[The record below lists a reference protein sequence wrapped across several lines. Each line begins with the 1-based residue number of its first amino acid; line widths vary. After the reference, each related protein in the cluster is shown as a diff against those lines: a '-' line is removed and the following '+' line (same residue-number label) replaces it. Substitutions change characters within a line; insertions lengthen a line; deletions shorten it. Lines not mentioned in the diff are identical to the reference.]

1 MRRRSSRG
9 YGEWE
14 EHRERERATGEG
26 GEIHPI
32 EPLRVNF
39 RVLEVRGRV
48 ECVNGTHRFTDLN
61 R

>member
-14 EHRERERATGEG
+14 EHKEREREQRENEEKFT
-26 GEIHPI
+26 
-32 EPLRVNF
+32 PLRVNF